1 MSKIKNLIREY
12 REHWLLLVIAVVAII
27 GFSSLVVLSFTNSED
42 VVEYKEMVSSLEEQG
57 YGFVTE
63 LYRIPSEEVLV
74 KFCDTESQIFL
85 YKNDTFNYSEIKQV
99 EEVYFKKDFFCKF

>member
-1 MSKIKNLIREY
+1 MSKIKNLIRDY
-12 REHWLLLVIAVVAII
+12 REHWLLLVIAVVAVV

-42 VVEYKEMVSSLEEQG
+42 VLEYREMVSSLEEQG

-63 LYRIPSEEVLV
+63 LYRIPSKEVLV
-74 KFCDTESQIFL
+74 KFCDTESQLFL